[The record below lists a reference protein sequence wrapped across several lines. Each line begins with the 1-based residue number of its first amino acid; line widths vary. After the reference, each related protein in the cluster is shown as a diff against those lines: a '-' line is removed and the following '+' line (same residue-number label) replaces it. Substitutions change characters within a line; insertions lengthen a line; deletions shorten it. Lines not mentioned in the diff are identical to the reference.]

1 MSTVPLTHEVNVMP
15 IIDFAVL
22 AHLQAELPE
31 DLYQEL
37 LALFLEQGGQRVMA
51 IEQAIAEQ
59 DFAVLAHEI
68 HACVSEA
75 ATFGA
80 MQLAALASHSNGL
93 CRQGEKAQAFAAAAT
108 IKPAWLL
115 VYAELNK

>member
-1 MSTVPLTHEVNVMP
+1 MP

-37 LALFLEQGGQRVMA
+37 LVLFLEQGGQRVMA

-68 HACVSEA
+68 HAWVSEA

-80 MQLAALASHSNGL
+80 MRLAALASQINGL
-93 CRQGEKAQAFAAAAT
+93 CRQGEQAQAFAAAAAV
-108 IKPAWLL
+108 KAAWES
-115 VYAELNK
+115 VAAELSQ